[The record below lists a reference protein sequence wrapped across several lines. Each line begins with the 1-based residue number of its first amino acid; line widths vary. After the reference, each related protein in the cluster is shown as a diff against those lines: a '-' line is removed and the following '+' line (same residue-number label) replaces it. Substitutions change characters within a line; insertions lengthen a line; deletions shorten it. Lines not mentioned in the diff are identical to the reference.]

1 MDMDKEKKDNVIL
14 LKAVGNLKLPDDFL
28 KHFHTH
34 IYCHRGSLS
43 FLFND
48 RPYKCNAGEF
58 VFWFADS
65 KLANLTFTKN
75 IKATVLLVEK
85 NFLFANIPDQSW
97 SIDVLLHSKENP
109 ILHLNNKT
117 YKQKVLS
124 NFQLLSDKFSETG
137 HRFYSE
143 VLKLQMQLFI
153 LEMWHT
159 FANEYEHR
167 KRTLESGSLYE
178 RFMQLVQEHC
188 MKEREVQYYASRL
201 HITAKYLSYVCKL
214 NTGITASE
222 WIQRY
227 VRERIILLLQNKNLN
242 VSEIANELNFSSR
255 SFFTRYVRKVLGV
268 SPGEYRR
275 RMANS

>member
-1 MDMDKEKKDNVIL
+1 MEKEKMDNVIL
-14 LKAVGNLKLPDDFL
+14 LKAEGNIELPDYFL
-28 KHFHTH
+28 LHFHTH
-34 IYCHRGSLS
+34 IFCHRGSLS

-48 RPYKCNAGEF
+48 RPYTCNAGEF

-65 KLANLTFTKN
+65 KLANLTFSKN

-85 NFLFANIPDQSW
+85 DFLFSNIPDQSW

-109 ILHLNNKT
+109 ILHLNDKT
-117 YKQKVLS
+117 DKQKVLS
-124 NFQLLSDKFSETG
+124 NFQLLHDKFSETE

-188 MKEREVQYYASRL
+188 MKEREVQFYANRL
-201 HITAKYLSYVCKL
+201 HITAKYLNYVCKQ

-227 VRERIILLLQNKNLN
+227 ARERIIILLQNKNLN
-242 VSEIANELNFSSR
+242 ISEIADEMEFSSR

-268 SPGEYRR
+268 SPKEYRQR
-275 RMANS
+275 VADL